1 VTQIQGVVL
10 PSVKCKSI
18 KIPEVKLNIT
28 LPPITSSALSG
39 EEVAH
44 MVDQAVIASLANR
57 LQKIIDSSIDSR
69 LECAL
74 DSKVRSAIPR
84 VNDETTKNKLNLL
97 NLMVRQLSLVFS
109 ITILKIA
116 AITLIR
122 SRSVVF

>member
-1 VTQIQGVVL
+1 
-10 PSVKCKSI
+10 
-18 KIPEVKLNIT
+18 LNIT
-28 LPPITSSALSG
+28 LPPITSSTLSA

-57 LQKIIDSSIDSR
+57 LQKIIDGSIDSR

-84 VNDETTKNKLNLL
+84 VNDEATKNKLNLL
-97 NLMVRQLSLVFS
+97 NLMVRQLSLFFS